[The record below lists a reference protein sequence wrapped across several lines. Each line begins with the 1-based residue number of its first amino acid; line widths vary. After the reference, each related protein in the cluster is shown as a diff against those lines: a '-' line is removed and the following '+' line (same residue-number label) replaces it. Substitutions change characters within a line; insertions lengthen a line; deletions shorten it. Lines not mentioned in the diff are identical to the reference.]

1 MAENIDFQHT
11 NELIHESSPYLQ
23 QHAHNP
29 VNWLP
34 WGEKARIKALAENK
48 PMLISIGYSACHW
61 CHVME
66 KESFENE
73 DVAALMNAHFI
84 CIKVDR
90 EERPD
95 VDQVYME
102 AVQMMRKQGGWPLN
116 CFTTPDG
123 KPVYGGTYF
132 PKANWIQILQ
142 QLSRLWETDAPKFT
156 EYGDQIVSGMHTTG
170 GLPVLDSPKEFSF
183 GTLREAVKN
192 WIPRMDN
199 TYGGPDKAPKFPL
212 PVNYLFLLHYG
223 ALSGNNEVLSHVEI
237 TLDKLAL
244 GGIFDQIGGG
254 FARYSTDIYWKVP
267 HFEKMLYDNAQLLSL
282 FSEGYKY
289 FQKADYLRVVNQ
301 ISEWLNA
308 EMQNGHGGYYSALD
322 ADSEGEEGKYY
333 TFEISDLREKG
344 LLESFE
350 KFYFTDQHA
359 LWEGKLIAV
368 RKQMLED
375 VAVDFQMTT
384 AAAKEELDNLNR
396 ELAKIQ
402 KSRVRPGTDDKTICS
417 WNAMMAEGFLTAYES
432 TGDDEFLLNADR
444 IFNFIEKELYDSENE
459 KLSHSWKN
467 GKSGGVGFLEDYAF
481 LIAAWL
487 KKVEINFDE
496 TTLDKARTMAN
507 KVLDAFYDAEKGLF
521 YMTSSDQKDLI
532 SRPVEMSDNVIPSG
546 NSVMAQNLHKLA
558 SFYGNTHFANIADRI
573 LQSVEKSMIGYPEGY
588 GHFADLYLR
597 KAMGAPE
604 IVITGSEA
612 LQYKKD
618 LKEKYLPN
626 FLWAVSYKGDDLPI
640 FANRFEEDKTQVF
653 VCQNKTCQLPV
664 DTIEKA
670 EDQIENTKKNF
681 DF

>member
-1 MAENIDFQHT
+1 MAKNNEFQHT
-11 NELIHESSPYLQ
+11 NALIHESSPYLR

-34 WGEKARIKALAENK
+34 WGEKARNKALAANR

-66 KESFENE
+66 KECFESE

-116 CFTTPDG
+116 CITTPDG

-132 PKANWIQILQ
+132 PKENWIQILQ
-142 QLSRLWETDAPKFT
+142 QLSRLWKTDAPKFQ
-156 EYGDQIVSGMHTTG
+156 EYGDQIVSEMQMTG
-170 GLPVLDSPKEFSF
+170 SLPLIDAPKEFSF
-183 GTLREAVKN
+183 STLQKALEN
-192 WIPRMDN
+192 WTPRMDN
-199 TYGGPDKAPKFPL
+199 TYGGPNKAPKFPL

-223 ALSGNNEVLSHVEI
+223 FLTGNKEVLRHVEL

-244 GGIFDQIGGG
+244 GGIFDQINGG

-289 FQKADYLRVVNQ
+289 FQKADYLRVINQ
-301 ISEWLNA
+301 IVEWLNA

-333 TFEISDLREKG
+333 TFSIADLREKE

-350 KFYFTDQHA
+350 KFYYTNQNA
-359 LWEGKLIAV
+359 RWEGKLITV
-368 RKQMLED
+368 RKQTLED
-375 VAVDFQMTT
+375 ISLEFQSTTT
-384 AAAKEELDNLNR
+384 AVKEELNVLNR

-402 KSRVRPGTDDKTICS
+402 NSRTRPGIDDKTICS
-417 WNAMMAEGFLTAYES
+417 WNAMMAEGFLTAFKC
-432 TGDDEFLLNADR
+432 TGNHEFLIYANR
-444 IFNFIEKELYDSENE
+444 IFTFIEKELYNPENNI
-459 KLSHSWKN
+459 LSHSWKD
-467 GKSGGVGFLEDYAF
+467 GKSSEVGFLEDYAF

-487 KKVEINFDE
+487 KKVEINYDE
-496 TTLDKARTMAN
+496 STLNKARTMAN
-507 KVLDAFYDAEKGLF
+507 KVLDTFYDAEKGHF
-521 YMTSSDQKDLI
+521 YMTSIGQKDLI
-532 SRPVEMSDNVIPSG
+532 SRPVEMTDNVIPSG
-546 NSVMAQNLHKLA
+546 NSVMAHNLHKLA
-558 SFYGNTHFANIADRI
+558 SFYGNTHFDHIADRI
-573 LQSVEKSMIGYPEGY
+573 LHAVEKNMIGYPEGY

-597 KAMGAPE
+597 KALGAPE
-604 IVITGSEA
+604 IVIIGSDA
-612 LQYKKD
+612 IPYQQF
-618 LKEKYLPN
+618 LKENYLPN
-626 FLWAVSYKGDDLPI
+626 FLWAVSDKRSDLPI
-640 FANRFEEDKTQVF
+640 FAGRFEEDKTQVF

-664 DTIEKA
+664 TTIDKA
-670 EDQIENTKKNF
+670 EEQIENTKKNF
-681 DF
+681 EF